1 MDRLLQLEVFAKT
14 AELLSLSKAAET
26 LGMSNAAASRH
37 LSALEER
44 LAVRLIERNTRRL
57 WLTEA
62 GQEFLQR
69 CSALLSELA
78 EAEDAVSE
86 RALSPGGMLRVTS
99 SLSFAMIYLAPML
112 PALPRAVSKAR
123 RPDHGCQPLSRFHRG
138 RNRHRDPDTRA

>member
-1 MDRLLQLEVFAKT
+1 MGKMDRILQLEVFAKT

-69 CSALLSELA
+69 SSALLNELA

-86 RALSPGGMLRVTS
+86 RALSPGGM
-99 SLSFAMIYLAPML
+99 
-112 PALPRAVSKAR
+112 
-123 RPDHGCQPLSRFHRG
+123 CE
-138 RNRHRDPDTRA
+138 